1 MVLRALCRFAGSHP
15 RSTGFLFVIEIDVDF
30 QEKLG
35 TSAVSDSLI
44 IRL

>member
-1 MVLRALCRFAGSHP
+1 MVLRALCRFAGSYP
-15 RSTGFLFVIEIDVDF
+15 RSSGCFFFIEIDVDF

-44 IRL
+44 I